1 MTPTSVKE
9 MEKKN
14 SRDAVGLQRLD
25 TKKRKIKMEKPLDTF
40 HQPDD
45 CDKAYRDDE
54 TAQKPPPLLLDFAVI
69 HQLVLN
75 L

>member
-25 TKKRKIKMEKPLDTF
+25 TKKRKIKMEKPLDAF
-40 HQPDD
+40 HQPDN
-45 CDKAYRDDE
+45 DDE
-54 TAQKPPPLLLDFAVI
+54 RQRDNETA
-69 HQLVLN
+69 
-75 L
+75 